1 MSPFPESSP
10 PPGGRA
16 VLLSVKPRYAD
27 PIVAGTKR
35 VEFRRVWA
43 HEPVHWIAIY
53 SSSPAQQ
60 IVGVVEVESVVVA
73 SASTLWKLNGS
84 RGGGL
89 TRTELRSY
97 FAGKPKGY
105 AVMLG
110 QVLRPQVPIEPA
122 KIVYGFHA
130 PQSFR
135 YLTESEVLRLSRSFQ
150 P

>member
-16 VLLSVKPRYAD
+16 VLLSVKPRFAD
-27 PIVAGTKR
+27 LIVSGTKQ

-43 HEPVHWIAIY
+43 QEPVPWIAIY
-53 SSSPAQQ
+53 SSTPTQQ
-60 IVGVVEVESVVVA
+60 IIGIVEVESVVLA
-73 SASTLWKLNGS
+73 SASSLWGVNCSL
-84 RGGGL
+84 GGGL

-97 FAGKPKGY
+97 FAGRARGY

-110 QVLRPQVPIEPA
+110 RVLRPHEPVEPTEV
-122 KIVYGFHA
+122 IRGFRA

-135 YLTESEVLRLSRSFQ
+135 YLTDPEVLRLSRSFKR
-150 P
+150 

>member
-10 PPGGRA
+10 PLGGRA

-27 PIVAGTKR
+27 LIVAGTKR
-35 VEFRRVWA
+35 VEFRRVWPQ
-43 HEPVHWIAIY
+43 EPVPWVAIY
-53 SSSPAQQ
+53 SSSPTQK

-73 SASTLWKLNGS
+73 STSTLWLLNGS
-84 RGGGL
+84 RRGGL

-97 FAGKPKGY
+97 FSGKPKGY

-110 QVLRPQVPIEPA
+110 QVLRPLAPIEPT
-122 KIVYGFHA
+122 KLVQGFRA

-135 YLTESEVLRLSRSFQ
+135 YMTDSEVLRLNRSFQ
-150 P
+150 L

>member
-1 MSPFPESSP
+1 MSPSPESSP

-16 VLLSVKPRYAD
+16 VLLSVKPRFAD
-27 PIVAGTKR
+27 QIVTGTKR

-53 SSSPAQQ
+53 SSSPSQQ
-60 IVGVVEVESVVVA
+60 IVGIAEVESVVLA
-73 SASTLWKLNGS
+73 SASVLSTLNGS

-97 FAGKPKGY
+97 FSGKPKGY
-105 AVMLG
+105 ALMLG
-110 QVLRPQVPIEPA
+110 RVLRPQAPVAPA
-122 KIVYGFHA
+122 AIVRGFRA

-135 YLTESEVLRLSRSFQ
+135 YLTDPEVLRLSRSFQ

>member
-16 VLLSVKPRYAD
+16 VLLSVKPRFAD
-27 PIVAGTKR
+27 LIVAGTKQ

-43 HEPVHWIAIY
+43 QEPVPWIAIY
-53 SSSPAQQ
+53 SSTPSQE
-60 IVGVVEVESVVVA
+60 IVGIAEVETVVLA
-73 SASTLWKLNGS
+73 STSTLWALNGS

-97 FAGKPKGY
+97 FSGKPKGY

-110 QVLRPQVPIEPA
+110 RVLRPRAPVEPA
-122 KIVYGFHA
+122 EIVRGFRA

-135 YLTESEVLRLSRSFQ
+135 YLTDPEVLRLSRSFQ
-150 P
+150 T